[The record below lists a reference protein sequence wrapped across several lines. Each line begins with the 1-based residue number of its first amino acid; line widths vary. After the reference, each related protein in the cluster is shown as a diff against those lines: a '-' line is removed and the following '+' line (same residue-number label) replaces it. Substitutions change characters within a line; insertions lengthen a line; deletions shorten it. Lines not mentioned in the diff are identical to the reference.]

1 MNKIKIVLIGAG
13 GAGKELAMNLET
25 DPRYEV
31 LGFVDDTKSINE
43 NINGLPVF
51 GGIDWLEDYEGNVA
65 ICIVNNPQIK
75 RDIVARLAYNPKLEY
90 PVIKNNFS
98 IYSRFIEYGTGVI
111 IAQPY
116 NYITVNIKIGDFVW
130 INTRSDIGHGVE
142 IGDYTTI
149 FTRVNIGGD
158 VKIGSDCV
166 IGSGV
171 TIKPA
176 VTIGNNVTIG
186 AGAVVVKDVP
196 NDVIIVGNPA
206 RVLQHKI
213 EDNHWY
219 NK

>member
-1 MNKIKIVLIGAG
+1 MEIILIGAG
-13 GAGKELAMNLET
+13 GAGKELAMNLEN
-25 DPRYEV
+25 DPKYDV
-31 LGFVDDTKSINE
+31 IGFVDDTMDTN
-43 NINGLPVF
+43 NIVNGLPIL

-65 ICIVNNPQIK
+65 ICIVNNPQTK
-75 RDIVARLAYNPKLEY
+75 RGIISRLAYNPKLEY
-90 PVIKNNFS
+90 PIIKNKDS
-98 IYSRFIEYGTGVI
+98 IYLGFIEYGTGTI

-116 NYITVNIKIGDFVW
+116 NYLTVNIKIGNFVW

-206 RVLQHKI
+206 RILKHKI

-219 NK
+219 SK